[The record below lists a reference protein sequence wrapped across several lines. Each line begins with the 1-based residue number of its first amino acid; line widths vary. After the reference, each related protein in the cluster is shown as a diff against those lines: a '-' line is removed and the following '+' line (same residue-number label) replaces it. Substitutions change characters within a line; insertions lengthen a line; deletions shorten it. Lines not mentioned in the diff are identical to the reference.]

1 MDQEE
6 GRKLF
11 VPSTIHRNRIHS
23 LPLPVQRKGR
33 EELQEEGTEG
43 LMYNLERWDPL
54 EVQQANVHGK
64 QL

>member
-1 MDQEE
+1 MDQEDS
-6 GRKLF
+6 RKLF

-23 LPLPVQRKGR
+23 LPLPVQRKSR
-33 EELQEEGTEG
+33 EELQEEGTHG
-43 LMYNLERWDPL
+43 LIYNLERWDPL